1 MGYNER
7 LIRKCQQK
15 SRKAFEELYKKFSPF
30 VYGICL
36 RYAKNRDEAQDILQ
50 DCFIKVMDKIGDF
63 RFEGSF
69 EGWLQRMAVHES
81 LNYLKLGR
89 TSFSEI
95 DEDDAEAEDASADIV
110 SNMTAKELLDAIS
123 EMPDGYRT
131 IFNMYVVEGYQHNEI
146 AEILNITESTSRS
159 QLKKAREY
167 LIEIIKNN
175 YKRL

>member
-1 MGYNER
+1 MGDNEK

-15 SRKAFEELYKKFSPF
+15 SRKAFEELYRKFSPF

-50 DCFIKVMDKIGDF
+50 DCFIKVMDKIGDY

-69 EGWLQRMAVHES
+69 EGWLQRMAVNES
-81 LNYLKLGR
+81 LNYLRLGR
-89 TSFSEI
+89 SSFSELGE
-95 DEDDAEAEDASADIV
+95 DEADAEDASPDIV
-110 SNMTAKELLDAIS
+110 SNMSARDLLDAIS

-131 IFNMYVVEGYQHNEI
+131 IFNMYVIEGYQHNEI
-146 AEILNITESTSRS
+146 AEKLNITESTSRS

-167 LIEIIKNN
+167 LIEIIKKDF
-175 YKRL
+175 KR

>member
-1 MGYNER
+1 MGDKEE

-69 EGWLQRMAVHES
+69 EGWLQRMTVRES
-81 LNYLKLGR
+81 LNYLRLTR
-89 TSFSEI
+89 NSFTSI
-95 DEDDAEAEDASADIV
+95 DDDDSKDEEDVSSDII
-110 SNMTAKELLDAIS
+110 SNMSAQELLGEIQK
-123 EMPDGYRT
+123 MPDGYRT
-131 IFNMYVVEGYQHNEI
+131 IFNMYVIEGYQHKEI
-146 AEILNITESTSRS
+146 AEILNISESTSRS

-167 LIEIIKNN
+167 LIELINN
-175 YKRL
+175 DF

>member
-1 MGYNER
+1 MGDKEE

-69 EGWLQRMAVHES
+69 EGWLQRMTVRES
-81 LNYLKLGR
+81 LNYLRLTR
-89 TSFSEI
+89 NSFASI
-95 DEDDAEAEDASADIV
+95 DDDDSKDEEDISSDII
-110 SNMTAKELLDAIS
+110 SNMSAQELLGEIQK
-123 EMPDGYRT
+123 MPDGYRT
-131 IFNMYVVEGYQHNEI
+131 IFNMYVIEGYQHKEI
-146 AEILNITESTSRS
+146 AEILNISESTSRS

-167 LIEIIKNN
+167 LIELINN
-175 YKRL
+175 DF

>member
-1 MGYNER
+1 MGDNEK

-15 SRKAFEELYKKFSPF
+15 SRKAFEELYRKFSPF

-50 DCFIKVMDKIGDF
+50 DCFIKVMDRIEDY

-69 EGWLQRMAVHES
+69 EGWLQRMAVNES
-81 LNYLKLGR
+81 LNYLRLGR
-89 TSFSEI
+89 SSFSEM
-95 DEDDAEAEDASADIV
+95 DEDDADAEDVSADIV
-110 SNMTAKELLDAIS
+110 SNMTAQQLLGEIGK
-123 EMPDGYRT
+123 MPDGYRT

-167 LIEIIKNN
+167 LIEIIKNDL
-175 YKRL
+175 KSL

>member
-1 MGYNER
+1 MGDNEK

-15 SRKAFEELYKKFSPF
+15 SRKAFEELYRKFSPF

-50 DCFIKVMDKIGDF
+50 DCFIKVMDRIEDY

-69 EGWLQRMAVHES
+69 EGWLQRMAVNES
-81 LNYLKLGR
+81 LNYLRLGR
-89 TSFSEI
+89 SSFSEM
-95 DEDDAEAEDASADIV
+95 DEDDADAEDVSADIV
-110 SNMTAKELLDAIS
+110 SNMTAQQLLGEIGK
-123 EMPDGYRT
+123 MPDGYRT
-131 IFNMYVVEGYQHNEI
+131 IFNMYVIEGYQHNEI

-167 LIEIIKNN
+167 LIEIIKNDL
-175 YKRL
+175 KSL

>member
-1 MGYNER
+1 MGDNEE

-50 DCFIKVMDKIGDF
+50 DCFIKLMDKIGDF

-69 EGWLQRMAVHES
+69 EGWLQRIAVRES
-81 LNYLKLGR
+81 LNYLRLTR
-89 TSFSEI
+89 SSFVDI
-95 DEDDAEAEDASADIV
+95 DENDSDEEDVSSDII
-110 SNMTAKELLDAIS
+110 SNMTAQELIAEIGK
-123 EMPDGYRT
+123 MPDGYRT
-131 IFNMYVVEGYQHNEI
+131 IFNMYVIEGYQHKEI

-167 LIEIIKNN
+167 LIEMIKNDF
-175 YKRL
+175 KR